1 MINLIRQFIK
11 LESASGIILLGAAA
25 IALILSNSPLEK
37 WYETLL
43 QVSAGV
49 FVGDLK
55 LIKPILLWINDG
67 LMAIFFMLVG
77 LEIKREVLEGQL
89 SKPSQI
95 ILPSVAALGG
105 MFVPAVIYA
114 AFNWSDPKT
123 LQGWAIPSATDIA
136 FSLGIL
142 ALLGKRVPLS
152 LKLFLSTLAIIDD
165 LGAIII
171 IALFYAHAELSVL
184 ALSLAGIAIIVLMF
198 FNYRG
203 VTNIASYMLV
213 GFFLWVCVLESGVH
227 ATLAGV
233 IVALLIPL
241 YDEKREHSP
250 LKHLEHSLHPWVA
263 FGIIP
268 LFAFANAGVSLSG
281 ISFASLLTPVPLG
294 IALGLFIGKQ
304 VGIFGLTWLSI
315 KLGLADLPKGA
326 TWRQVYGVSIL
337 GGIGFTMSL
346 FIGSLAFAE
355 HGDISHLSEVR
366 LGILLGTFLSATVGY
381 LVLYFSNNPMSSHIS
396 EK

>member
-1 MINLIRQFIK
+1 MVNSIRQFLR

-25 IALILSNSPLEK
+25 IALILSNSPLQH
-37 WYETLL
+37 WYEALL
-43 QVSAGV
+43 QISAGI

-55 LIKPILLWINDG
+55 LVKPILLWINDG

-95 ILPSVAALGG
+95 ILPTVAALGG
-105 MFVPAVIYA
+105 MFIPALIYA
-114 AFNWSDPKT
+114 AFNWNDPKT

-152 LKLFLSTLAIIDD
+152 LKLFLSTLAIMDD

-171 IALFYAHAELSVL
+171 IALFYAHAELSIL
-184 ALSLAGIAIIVLMF
+184 ALSLAGIAIMVLMLL
-198 FNYRG
+198 NYRG
-203 VTNIASYMLV
+203 VTNIASYMIV
-213 GFFLWVCVLESGVH
+213 GFLLWVFVLESGVH

-233 IVALLIPL
+233 LVALMIPL
-241 YDEKREHSP
+241 YDQKKEFSP
-250 LKHLEHSLHPWVA
+250 LRHLEHSLHPWVA

-268 LFAFANAGVSLSG
+268 IFAFANAGVSLTGVSL
-281 ISFASLLTPVPLG
+281 SSLLMPVPLG
-294 IALGLFIGKQ
+294 IMLGLFIGKQ
-304 VGIFGLTWLSI
+304 LGIFSLTWLSI
-315 KLGLADLPKGA
+315 KLGFAELPKGA
-326 TWRQVYGVSIL
+326 TWLQVYGVALL

-346 FIGSLAFAE
+346 FIGSLAFTE

-366 LGILLGTFLSATVGY
+366 LGILIGTFLSAITGY
-381 LVLYFSNNPMSSHIS
+381 LILRFSNNPQSH
-396 EK
+396 